1 MTANEFRALAL
12 ELPQATEAAHMGH
25 PDFRVDGKIFA
36 TLGYPQRGWGVVC
49 LTPEQQQLFV
59 RAEPTMFMPVK
70 DGWGKRGNT
79 HVKLSAAR
87 RVPVREAL
95 ILAWSNRAPKQLVA
109 SIGR

>member
-1 MTANEFRALAL
+1 MTANEFRSLALAL
-12 ELPQATEAAHMGH
+12 PQAVEMAHMGH
-25 PDFRVDGKIFA
+25 PDFRVEGKIFA

-59 RAEPTMFMPVK
+59 RTEPRMFQPVK

-79 HVKLSAAR
+79 VVRLSVAR

-95 ILAWSNRAPKQLVA
+95 ILAWSNRAPKALVA